1 MRQPDGRTVGRMLW
15 LVFLSVSPAARLSAQ
30 VSLHAAAGLRYTST
44 LVHDSIVSPFDVRPS
59 LAPELA
65 VSATT
70 RLDGP
75 WSAGAMLDFSW
86 SRLER
91 HEADGTTADL
101 GGLSTLAL
109 TVELVRRFPFGLDA
123 EAAIGGLKYLPGSES
138 GIFGQGAGGVM
149 PLGALGLSYAPPL
162 GARHG
167 LALRARYDV
176 HRFLTPALRNEG
188 FAAGAFVHRLMLGV
202 RWRFGGERPPDDG
215 TRP

>member
-1 MRQPDGRTVGRMLW
+1 MKPTRGTLRTV
-15 LVFLSVSPAARLSAQ
+15 LSVAVLSVGPSGPLSAQ
-30 VSLHAAAGLRYTST
+30 VSLHAAAGLRFTST

-59 LAPELA
+59 LAPDLA

-123 EAAIGGLKYLPGSES
+123 EAGIGGLKYLPGSES
-138 GIFGQGAGGVM
+138 GIFGQGTGGVM
-149 PLGALGLSYAPPL
+149 PLGALGLTYAPPL

-167 LALRARYDV
+167 LALRARYDI
-176 HRFLTPALRNEG
+176 HRFLTTALRNEG
-188 FAAGAFVHRLMLGV
+188 FASGAFVHRLTLGV
-202 RWRFGGERPPDDG
+202 RWSFGGERPPDDG